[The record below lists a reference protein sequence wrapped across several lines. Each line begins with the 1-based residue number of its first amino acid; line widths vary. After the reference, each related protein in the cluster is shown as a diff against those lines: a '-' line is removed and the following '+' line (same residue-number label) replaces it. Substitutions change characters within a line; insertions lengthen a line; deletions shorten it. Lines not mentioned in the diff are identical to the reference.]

1 MHSADTGKLFWILP
15 GRLRSVTEL
24 LNHLE
29 FGWVPFPTSLMF
41 RFEKL
46 ALRQRRAT
54 GVLVTLLRNGLNLD
68 PAPDAAWR
76 SQT

>member
-29 FGWVPFPTSLMF
+29 FGWVPLPTSFMF

-46 ALRQRRAT
+46 AL
-54 GVLVTLLRNGLNLD
+54 
-68 PAPDAAWR
+68 
-76 SQT
+76 